1 MSRGINKAII
11 IGTVGK
17 DPETKPSQSTTITTL
32 SLATSESW
40 KDKQTGEKV
49 EKTEWHNVVMYGKLA
64 EITSSYVKKGA
75 KLYIEGKLKTDKWED
90 KTTGKTMYKT
100 SIVAN
105 EMQILSNKEKTEEHV
120 ERDVQWANN
129 NTDNLSS
136 DLKDDDI
143 PF

>member
-1 MSRGINKAII
+1 M
-11 IGTVGK
+11 GK

-64 EITSSYVKKGA
+64 EITSAYVKKGA
-75 KLYIEGKLKTDKWED
+75 KLYIEGKLRTDKWED

-105 EMQILSNKEKTEEHV
+105 EMQIVSNKEKLEG
-120 ERDVQWANN
+120 DNFKANN
-129 NTDNLSS
+129 TNNLSN
-136 DLKDDDI
+136 DFNDDDI

>member
-1 MSRGINKAII
+1 MSRGINKVII

-17 DPETKPSQSTTITTL
+17 DPETKPAQSTAITTL

-49 EKTEWHNVVMYGKLA
+49 EKTEWHNIVMYGKLA
-64 EITSSYVKKGA
+64 EITNMYVRKGA
-75 KLYIEGKLKTDKWED
+75 KLYIEGKLKTDKWDD
-90 KTTGKTMYKT
+90 KTTGKIMYKT

-105 EMQILSNKEKTEEHV
+105 EMQIVSNKEKTEEHV
-120 ERDVQWANN
+120 EKDVQWANN
-129 NTDNLSS
+129 NTNNLSS
-136 DLKDDDI
+136 NLKDDDI

>member
-1 MSRGINKAII
+1 MSRGINKAIV

-64 EITSSYVKKGA
+64 EITSAYVKKGA
-75 KLYIEGKLKTDKWED
+75 KLYIEGKLRTDKWED

-105 EMQILSNKEKTEEHV
+105 EMQIVSNKEKAE
-120 ERDVQWANN
+120 DDNFKANN
-129 NTDNLSS
+129 TNNLSN
-136 DLKDDDI
+136 DFNDDDI